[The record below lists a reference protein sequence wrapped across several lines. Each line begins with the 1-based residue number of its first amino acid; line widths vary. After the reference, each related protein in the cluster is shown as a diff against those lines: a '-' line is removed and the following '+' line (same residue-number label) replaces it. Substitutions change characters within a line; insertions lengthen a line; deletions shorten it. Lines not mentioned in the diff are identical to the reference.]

1 MTHFT
6 RTRTLIAA
14 AGVAVAAAA
23 GTITATAPAAD
34 AAPPLTNALSFHIP
48 AIGGLELPPP
58 AVPGGSFQRT
68 TVTARPGMRPMI
80 FPPAPATV
88 QFTAEHIAPYHYEY
102 PNRFVTVDWRNLRN
116 GKTGHLDLRYWEK
129 GPTTTGYPVSLPT
142 SGIAPTGSGPVVA
155 TVTVKRL
162 RYQGPPAVISLI
174 PGVAAL
180 NVPN

>member
-6 RTRTLIAA
+6 RTRTLLAA
-14 AGVAVAAAA
+14 SFVAVAA
-23 GTITATAPAAD
+23 TTAVTPVAD
-34 AAPPLTNALSFHIP
+34 AAPPPLTRTLSFHIP

-80 FPPAPATV
+80 FPPTPATV
-88 QFTAEHIAPYHYEY
+88 QFTVAHVAPYHFEY
-102 PNRFVTVDWRNLRN
+102 PNRFLTVNWRNLRT
-116 GKTGHLDLRYWEK
+116 GKAGHLDLRYWEK

-142 SGIAPTGSGPVVA
+142 SRIAQTGSGPVVA
-155 TVTVKRL
+155 TISVRRTRYEGPAAVT
-162 RYQGPPAVISLI
+162 SLI

-180 NVPN
+180 DVPS